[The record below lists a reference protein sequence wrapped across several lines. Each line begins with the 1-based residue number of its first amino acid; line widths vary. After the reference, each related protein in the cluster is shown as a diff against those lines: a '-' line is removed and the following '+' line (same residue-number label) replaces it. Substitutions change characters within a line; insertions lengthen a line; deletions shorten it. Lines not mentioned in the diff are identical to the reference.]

1 MRPRPRIAHC
11 GTLMI
16 GVKASMPKAP
26 RLLIVNVPPREF
38 LRTAAA
44 PALGPRLQVG

>member
-26 RLLIVNVPPREF
+26 RLLIVNVPRSVPAAS
-38 LRTAAA
+38 TARRVRGAFKS
-44 PALGPRLQVG
+44 